1 MIVVIMAGGLGKRME
16 SDLPKVLHKVY
27 GIIDQ
32 KLVSN
37 EFKFKNKMIGYD
49 SCLKPMIIHVIDTS
63 LKLNPKK
70 IFIVV
75 GAYKDIIEQTINEYI
90 GPNDLI
96 EYIIQEQAL
105 GTGHAVMCCLTRLQ
119 SYRNTKTLILSGD
132 VPLISENTIKN
143 LLNEPNKFLITK
155 LKNPFGCGRIILQ
168 NDKVIKI
175 IEEKDC
181 SSEEKNI
188 QLVNCGIYQINSDI
202 LLKLIPQITNN
213 NKACEYYLTDIV
225 ELMVKNFIEISY
237 YELNEYAQYEIKNV
251 NTKADLESLNNFLL
265 DLR

>member
-1 MIVVIMAGGLGKRME
+1 MAGGLGKRME

-32 KLVSN
+32 KNVYD
-37 EFKFKNKMIGYD
+37 EFKSNFKITGYD
-49 SCLKPMIIHVIDTS
+49 SYLKPMIVHVINTS

-75 GAYKDIIEQTINEYI
+75 GSYKDIIEKTINEYFDS
-90 GPNDLI
+90 NDLI
-96 EYIIQEQAL
+96 EYIIQEKAL
-105 GTGHAVMCCLTRLQ
+105 GTGHAVMCCLPRLQ
-119 SYRNTKTLILSGD
+119 SYPNTETLILSGD
-132 VPLISENTIKN
+132 VPLISVNTIKN
-143 LLNEPNKFLITK
+143 LINEPNKFLITK
-155 LKNPFGCGRIILQ
+155 LTNPFGCGRIILE
-168 NDKVIKI
+168 NNKVIKI
-175 IEEKDC
+175 VEEKDC

-188 QLVNCGIYQINSDI
+188 KLVNCGIYQINSDI
-202 LLKLIPQITNN
+202 LLKFIPQITNN

-237 YELNEYAQYEIKNV
+237 YELNECAQYEIKNV
-251 NTKADLESLNNFLL
+251 NTKVDLESLNNFLL

>member
-27 GIIDQ
+27 GVLDS
-32 KLVSN
+32 KCNS
-37 EFKFKNKMIGYD
+37 EMTGYD
-49 SCLKPMIIHVIDTS
+49 NYLKPMIVHVINTA
-63 LKLNPKK
+63 LKLNPQK

-75 GAYKDIIEQTINEYI
+75 GSYRDIIEQTINQYI
-90 GPNDLI
+90 ENNDLI

-105 GTGHAVMCCLTRLQ
+105 GTGHAILCCLSRLE
-119 SYRNTKTLILSGD
+119 SYPDTKTLILSGD

-143 LLNEPNKFLITK
+143 LINQPNKFLITK
-155 LKNPFGCGRIILQ
+155 LINPFGCGRVILGD
-168 NDKVIKI
+168 DKVIKI

-181 SSEEKNI
+181 NTEEKNI
-188 QLVNCGIYQINSDI
+188 QLVNCGIYQINSDV
-202 LLKLIPQITNN
+202 LLKLIPQINNN
-213 NKACEYYLTDIV
+213 NKAGEYYLTDIV
-225 ELMVKNFIEISY
+225 ELMVEHLIEISY
-237 YELNEYAQYEIKNV
+237 YELSESSQYEIKNV